1 MSKSVETVS
10 GLQLTTTTSSTPLAF
25 SAQAMFIVPQSNS
38 TELPILYGPAPRTM
52 TFLASVGF
60 ASSAEALKVM

>member
-10 GLQLTTTTSSTPLAF
+10 GLQFTTMTSSIPLARR
-25 SAQAMFIVPQSNS
+25 AQAMFMVPQSNS

-52 TFLASVGF
+52 TFFLLPLALASSTV
-60 ASSAEALKVM
+60 AL